1 MGIIGSSYVAEAA
14 AINALM
20 GFIVVIILVS
30 LLGIAAQVLLGLAT
44 YNDAKA
50 RGNSDPAMWGLLVG
64 ILGWIPGIVYLC
76 VRNHRANR
84 LMACPQCGGALLSAV
99 PCTKSVQRTVSK
111 PSCRTAITSRK
122 AFADLGNC
130 GLCCGDSSGDYL
142 RVLADCII
150 DWRSDVLTASEEKEK
165 KARGTI
171 SRKGKAL

>member
-50 RGNSDPAMWGLLVG
+50 RGNSAPAMWGLLVG

-84 LMACPQCGGALLSAV
+84 LMACPQCGFAHRVAEPFCPQCHVQNPYSAPFQNPLAAQQAHRAKLLLIWGIVAYVAV
-99 PCTKSVQRTVSK
+99 ILLAIISV
-111 PSCRTAITSRK
+111 
-122 AFADLGNC
+122 F
-130 GLCCGDSSGDYL
+130 
-142 RVLADCII
+142 
-150 DWRSDVLTASEEKEK
+150 WLTASLIGV
-165 KARGTI
+165 AMY
-171 SRKGKAL
+171 